1 VFVVVVA
8 SRRGFV
14 IVLSLCE
21 DKTSFPPPLF
31 SLWIW
36 ICLKFLQVWMEASDG
51 FEIGVTPASVEDVKS
66 QFLQVLRLY
75 KNDFDR
81 PL

>member
-1 VFVVVVA
+1 MFVVGVA

-31 SLWIW
+31 SQINLETEQWDEGPKDSN
-36 ICLKFLQVWMEASDG
+36 LDVSDN
-51 FEIGVTPASVEDVKS
+51 VDLAT
-66 QFLQVLRLY
+66 L
-75 KNDFDR
+75 
-81 PL
+81 